1 MEQMKTENI
10 QVKTRMITLN
20 CTIQWKNSENN
31 VPEQEYSILSKF
43 QVPALQYYCQRYTK
57 KRNLRN
63 IHDTTYHVVGIKL
76 ELVAKAHP
84 TKRAHIFF
92 LLLREG

>member
-31 VPEQEYSILSKF
+31 VPEQEYSILSVEALRHRGPRGHQMDAPSQLKM
-43 QVPALQYYCQRYTK
+43 VPASVNLQKMSRHT
-57 KRNLRN
+57 LRW
-63 IHDTTYHVVGIKL
+63 
-76 ELVAKAHP
+76 
-84 TKRAHIFF
+84 FC
-92 LLLREG
+92 